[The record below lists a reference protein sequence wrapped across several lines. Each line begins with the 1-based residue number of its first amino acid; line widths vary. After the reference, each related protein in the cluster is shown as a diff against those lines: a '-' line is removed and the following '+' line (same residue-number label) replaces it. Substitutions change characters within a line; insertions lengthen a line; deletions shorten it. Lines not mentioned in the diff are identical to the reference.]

1 MRVLFLGVTLSFLLL
16 AAAGAWASDVDH
28 DLVPDD
34 LEDRTERVLA
44 ARGFPA
50 EDPTA
55 FYTRS
60 EARDGADAFEVD
72 WSDGATVL
80 SYLPDPAEPP
90 ALRVTLQL
98 LSLSEFEDRDGNGLP
113 GVGEART
120 VVALQ
125 DVAYRPGGL
134 EEVTLADGARALS
147 FTVLRPPLAVRLD
160 VGTRFRSADSGTAL
174 SPVEVGIRFLV
185 DQFSLASRGSGL
197 ALQFRVSSEPQGIL
211 GLPPGGAE
219 NTRLVTAARQGI
231 YLAWDERMTADG
243 NATVVVSEAPAEG
256 PGPWVFTVVYP
267 WVPTFEH
274 ALRLGVL
281 STSHAARS
289 APPPADVSVPVFFAS
304 FAVTG
309 VVVAATVWA
318 RRR

>member
-1 MRVLFLGVTLSFLLL
+1 MRVLFLGATLSFLLL
-16 AAAGAWASDVDH
+16 AAAGAWASAAAH
-28 DLVPDD
+28 ALVRRCHEPGP
-34 LEDRTERVLA
+34 EGVPA
-44 ARGFPA
+44 AVGFPA

-90 ALRVTLQL
+90 ARRVTLQL

-147 FTVLRPPLAVRLD
+147 FPGLRPP
-160 VGTRFRSADSGTAL
+160 
-174 SPVEVGIRFLV
+174 P
-185 DQFSLASRGSGL
+185 
-197 ALQFRVSSEPQGIL
+197 
-211 GLPPGGAE
+211 
-219 NTRLVTAARQGI
+219 
-231 YLAWDERMTADG
+231 
-243 NATVVVSEAPAEG
+243 
-256 PGPWVFTVVYP
+256 
-267 WVPTFEH
+267 
-274 ALRLGVL
+274 
-281 STSHAARS
+281 
-289 APPPADVSVPVFFAS
+289 
-304 FAVTG
+304 
-309 VVVAATVWA
+309 
-318 RRR
+318 